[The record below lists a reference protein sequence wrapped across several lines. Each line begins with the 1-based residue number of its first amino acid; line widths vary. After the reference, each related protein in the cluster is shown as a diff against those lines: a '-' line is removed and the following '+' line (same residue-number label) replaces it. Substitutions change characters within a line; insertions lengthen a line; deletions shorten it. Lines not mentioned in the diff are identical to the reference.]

1 MPEDMLPADHMTFR
15 VAFRGIGGGGGDGRP
30 LPRRAIC
37 AIVGANMKTSR
48 EEPVM
53 INLWEHHLFD
63 GGMGTM
69 LQAAGLEAG
78 ACPERLNLTARRP
91 WPPSTR
97 PTPPPGRISSPPTPS
112 EPAGGSWGRTPA
124 PYIAAGVALA
134 KKAGAPYAAL
144 DVGPLGGLMAP
155 FGDMTFDEAYGQFTE
170 IVRAGAAAGA
180 DLVLIETMSDLLRPR
195 PLSWRRR
202 STRTCRCSSP

>member
-1 MPEDMLPADHMTFR
+1 
-15 VAFRGIGGGGGDGRP
+15 
-30 LPRRAIC
+30 
-37 AIVGANMKTSR
+37 
-48 EEPVM
+48 M
-53 INLWEHHLFD
+53 IDLREHHLFD

-78 ACPERLNLTARRP
+78 ECPERLNLTAPETVAAVHAAYAAAGADIITANTFGASRRKL
-91 WPPSTR
+91 
-97 PTPPPGRISSPPTPS
+97 G
-112 EPAGGSWGRTPA
+112 EDPA

-180 DLVLIETMSDLLRPR
+180 DLVLIETMSDLLEAKAA
-195 PLSWRRR
+195 PLAAKEHKIGRAHV
-202 STRTCRCSSP
+202 